1 MMMLNLRSWMEGG
14 FANLYRK
21 PIERRQRAAARENP
35 ELALQ
40 LATAEDISATL
51 PGVLEVL
58 QQELDGVFTHSLRG
72 QLMVLLSHGDT
83 NESLLLHPPRFQ
95 PSPAFNR
102 RLHRMFTLGKAP
114 QSEVIPCQVDDG
126 EWRLVPQLLM
136 EEKNISA
143 WVIYG
148 FQHELPPREKLRW
161 HTTALENTL
170 RRGISAWY
178 QHEAKTRAALQSER
192 AIYAAE
198 LHDSLAQVLG
208 YLRIKSTRLNK
219 VCQNPEYEAL
229 QSMTEDLAI
238 QTQNA
243 YRQTRELI
251 TSSRL
256 AMQSD
261 NLAQAIVNSITEF
274 EQQSAIVFELDNRIP
289 AKLLDAKE
297 STQVLYIV
305 RESLCNIV
313 RHSHASHARVI
324 LRQRQESLQILIEDN
339 GSGIDADAA
348 RPDSF
353 GQQIMQERA
362 KRIGGRLTIS
372 NRPQGGTR
380 VELSLKPGNA
390 S

>member
-1 MMMLNLRSWMEGG
+1 M
-14 FANLYRK
+14 
-21 PIERRQRAAARENP
+21 
-35 ELALQ
+35 
-40 LATAEDISATL
+40 
-51 PGVLEVL
+51 
-58 QQELDGVFTHSLRG
+58 
-72 QLMVLLSHGDT
+72 
-83 NESLLLHPPRFQ
+83 
-95 PSPAFNR
+95 
-102 RLHRMFTLGKAP
+102 
-114 QSEVIPCQVDDG
+114 
-126 EWRLVPQLLM
+126 
-136 EEKNISA
+136 
-143 WVIYG
+143 
-148 FQHELPPREKLRW
+148 
-161 HTTALENTL
+161 
-170 RRGISAWY
+170 
-178 QHEAKTRAALQSER
+178 
-192 AIYAAE
+192 
-198 LHDSLAQVLG
+198 
-208 YLRIKSTRLNK
+208 
-219 VCQNPEYEAL
+219 CQNPEYEAL